1 MAVLERA
8 QTPLG
13 ILTKSA
19 STPENTGVYEIEK
32 AQWRARREA
41 RNRLWRLRDAAG
53 FLLGGRVCSCG
64 KRAIPGR
71 EISIR
76 RVDGRAYYGGI
87 RMCGSVWTCPVCA
100 SKIARARAAELRR
113 GIENWVSQDGVVTMM
128 VLTVRHDRSD
138 NLADLLDRMSQA
150 QRDFYSGRIYQG
162 LKGRYGIV
170 GSVRNLECTWGSRTG
185 WHPHSHV
192 LLFSCSRLDVETLYQ
207 RWASVCERYG
217 LYASRTAF
225 LEGVTSSLDYL
236 DPTQSIPGY
245 VTKMLGDSTEW
256 TAAEE
261 LVYSH
266 IKRASG
272 RLSPMQILDEF
283 SETGDVR
290 MADLFREY
298 ASAYHGKRHLYYA
311 PGLRA
316 TLGLNETESDDDE
329 LANAEGRTDE
339 ILLTIPAQTWRHVV
353 KLDLRLELLHW
364 VEQFG
369 VAYVQDYLLAIDLQY
384 FNSS

>member
-1 MAVLERA
+1 MSILEGA

-13 ILTKSA
+13 NTTKSA
-19 STPENTGVYEIEK
+19 SGPINTGVYEIEQ
-32 AQWRARREA
+32 AQWRAKREA
-41 RNRLWRLRDAAG
+41 RNRVWRLRDAAG
-53 FLLGGRVCSCG
+53 FLLGGRVCNCG
-64 KRAIPGR
+64 KRPIPGR

-76 RVDGRAYYGGI
+76 RVDGRAYYGGVQ
-87 RMCGSVWTCPVCA
+87 MCGSVWTCPVCA
-100 SKIARARAAELRR
+100 SKIARGRAAELRR
-113 GIENWVSQDGVVTMM
+113 GIENWVSHDGVVTMM
-128 VLTVRHDRSD
+128 TLTVRHDRSD
-138 NLADLLDRMSQA
+138 NLADLLHRMSQA
-150 QRDFYSGRIYQG
+150 QRDFYSGRAYQD
-162 LKGRYGIV
+162 LKNRFGIV
-170 GSVRNLECTWGSRTG
+170 GSVRNLEATWGSQTG

-192 LLFSCSRLDVETLYQ
+192 LLFSHSRLDAEILFQ
-207 RWASVCERYG
+207 RWAEVCDRYG
-217 LYASRTAF
+217 LYASRAAF
-225 LEGVTSSLDYL
+225 LEGVTCSLDYL

-245 VTKMLGDSTEW
+245 VTKMLGDSGEW

-283 SETGDVR
+283 SQTGEVR
-290 MADLFREY
+290 LAELFQEY
-298 ASAYHGKRHLYYA
+298 AAAYRGKRHLYYSQ
-311 PGLRA
+311 GLRVI
-316 TLGLNETESDDDE
+316 LGLNETEVDDQE
-329 LANAEGRTDE
+329 LANAEGETEE

-353 KLDLRLELLHW
+353 KMGLRLELLHW